1 VTDSGSQTGSQ
12 QRQTLSDATRLPAT
26 IAAAKRLTG
35 RHRATSRD
43 PSTVPS
49 KQRVAGSN
57 PAWRAS
63 LNAFLALYSPCPE
76 AKQAL
81 RKNHGLVFASAAGT
95 PMDDHNVGRQFRVI
109 TEAVGLGRTWVPRAL
124 RHTFVS
130 LLPAHRGAGGGDRAA
145 SRAQPD
151 GHDGVGLP
159 PSDRAR
165 AYPGY
170 RGHGPDPRLADGLPA
185 WRAMSRSRRM
195 YTRGH
200 RCRPCAI
207 SRSLTARMPGESSL
221 SSRTRNPQRT

>member
-1 VTDSGSQTGSQ
+1 MTDSGSQTGSQ

-35 RHRATSRD
+35 RHQATSRD

-109 TEAVGLGRTWVPRAL
+109 TEAAGLGRTWVPRAL
-124 RHTFVS
+124 RHTQCHCC
-130 LLPAHRGAGGGDRAA
+130 LLIGVPVEAIALLAGHNQTATTELVYRHQIVPA
-145 SRAQPD
+145 
-151 GHDGVGLP
+151 L
-159 PSDRAR
+159 
-165 AYPGY
+165 
-170 RGHGPDPRLADGLPA
+170 
-185 WRAMSRSRRM
+185 
-195 YTRGH
+195 TRGTEVMDQ
-200 RCRPCAI
+200 I
-207 SRSLTARMPGESSL
+207 LG
-221 SSRTRNPQRT
+221 